1 MRRVTGRRTM
11 RWALALG
18 AVGASA
24 LLATAP
30 LGMTGAG
37 AQGNLLGYNA
47 TTLAVGAQF
56 AFNVP
61 NLVPLPNENIIEED
75 VPFART
81 NVGAGPVVDAL
92 SAPYYPGDVAA
103 DLGSL
108 LAEFG
113 APPGVPND
121 PLLAESKYPA
131 SPGYGSSA
139 SFGVSPSNATP
150 LQPSI
155 FSADSDASD
164 GGGDATGTLSDLALD
179 QEGSSSSVPSSN
191 SASPVDVGNISAT
204 DSVKVGASSVT
215 DSASTQVAG
224 IDIAGMVDIA
234 GLTTSASATSD
245 GTTGTPTST
254 LHLGAVTVDGQ
265 PAYIDNTGVHLT
277 SASSSATGLEP
288 AQLQELV
295 NGTLSQDGIT
305 IALLSPT
312 LTTNGA
318 QASANAGGLQIA
330 ISHQLDVP
338 FVPGEPTIPVPELGN
353 TGLPA
358 GLYTVTTS
366 ITFGLAQASV
376 SASALTPVS
385 GNSGNSGAASAASPP
400 AASTSSGTL
409 SGSVLPSCCT
419 GDTGST
425 SYSGNS
431 GVSTPTGSAQATAPA
446 EAAGTPAVPPSLASS
461 ATAFPIK
468 GIPPPLGWTITALL
482 GCLILCY
489 PLLLLARW
497 QFIAPRRR

>member
-1 MRRVTGRRTM
+1 MRRVTGRRAM
-11 RWALALG
+11 RWMLALG
-18 AVGASA
+18 IVGASA
-24 LLATAP
+24 LLATGP
-30 LGMTGAG
+30 LGLTVAG

-47 TTLAVGAQF
+47 STLAVGAQF
-56 AFNVP
+56 AFNIP
-61 NLVPLPNENIIEED
+61 NVVPLPNENIIEED

-81 NVGAGPVVDAL
+81 NVSAGPVVDAL
-92 SAPYYPGDVAA
+92 AAPYYPGDIAA

-113 APPGVPND
+113 APPGIPND

-150 LQPSI
+150 TQPSI
-155 FSADSDASD
+155 FSADSNASD
-164 GGGDATGTLSDLALD
+164 GGGDATGTLTDLALD
-179 QEGSSSSVPSSN
+179 QEGSSSSVPSSD

-204 DSVKVGASSVT
+204 DSVQVGASSVT
-215 DSASTQVAG
+215 DSASTQVTG

-254 LHLGAVTVDGQ
+254 LHLGSVTVDGQ
-265 PAYIDNTGVHLT
+265 PAYIDSTGVHVT
-277 SASSSATGLEP
+277 STSSSLTGFEP

-318 QASANAGGLQIA
+318 QASADAGGLQIA
-330 ISHQLDVP
+330 MSHQLDVP
-338 FVPGEPTIPVPELGN
+338 FIPDEPTIPVPELGN

-376 SASALTPVS
+376 SATARTADS
-385 GNSGNSGAASAASPP
+385 GNSGNSGAAPPPP
-400 AASTSSGTL
+400 AASTTSPGAV
-409 SGSVLPSCCT
+409 SGSVLPSGNT
-419 GDTGST
+419 GTGST
-425 SYSGNS
+425 SYSG
-431 GVSTPTGSAQATAPA
+431 VTTPTGSAQATAPA
-446 EAAGTPAVPPSLASS
+446 EAAGTPAGTPNLASS
-461 ATAFPIK
+461 ATAFPIR
-468 GIPPPLGWTITALL
+468 GIPPPLGWTITLLL

>member
-1 MRRVTGRRTM
+1 M
-11 RWALALG
+11 RWALAFG
-18 AVGASA
+18 TVGASA

-30 LGMTGAG
+30 LGLTVAG
-37 AQGNLLGYNA
+37 AQGNLVGYNA
-47 TTLAVGAQF
+47 STLAIGAQF

-61 NLVPLPNENIIEED
+61 NLVPLPNENLIEED

-113 APPGVPND
+113 APPGIPND

-139 SFGVSPSNATP
+139 TFGVSPSNATP
-150 LQPSI
+150 AQPSI

-164 GGGDATGTLSDLALD
+164 VGGDATGTLSDLALD
-179 QEGSSSSVPSSN
+179 QEGSSSSVPTSN

-204 DSVKVGASSVT
+204 DSVKVGTSSVT
-215 DSASTQVAG
+215 DSASTQVSG
-224 IDIAGMVDIA
+224 IDIAGVVDIA

-265 PAYIDNTGVHLT
+265 PAYIDNTGVHVT
-277 SASSSATGLEP
+277 TASSSATGFEP

-318 QASANAGGLQIA
+318 QASADAGGLQIA

-338 FVPGEPTIPVPELGN
+338 FIPGEPTIPVPELGN

-376 SASALTPVS
+376 SASTLTAAS
-385 GNSGNSGAASAASPP
+385 GNSGNSGDGSPADAARREPPARARSRAPPCRPATPATPASPP
-400 AASTSSGTL
+400 TRELGGLDADRVGAGHGARRGRGHAGRATEPGL
-409 SGSVLPSCCT
+409 VGH
-419 GDTGST
+419 
-425 SYSGNS
+425 
-431 GVSTPTGSAQATAPA
+431 GVPDQGHSP
-446 EAAGTPAVPPSLASS
+446 AAGVDHHSS
-461 ATAFPIK
+461 
-468 GIPPPLGWTITALL
+468 
-482 GCLILCY
+482 
-489 PLLLLARW
+489 
-497 QFIAPRRR
+497 

>member
-1 MRRVTGRRTM
+1 M
-11 RWALALG
+11 RWALAFG
-18 AVGASA
+18 TVGASA
-24 LLATAP
+24 LLATAS
-30 LGMTGAG
+30 LGMTVAG
-37 AQGNLLGYNA
+37 AQGNLVGYNA
-47 TTLAVGAQF
+47 STLAIGAQF

-61 NLVPLPNENIIEED
+61 NLVPLPNENLIEED

-113 APPGVPND
+113 APPGIPND

-150 LQPSI
+150 AQPSI

-215 DSASTQVAG
+215 DSASTQVTG

-265 PAYIDNTGVHLT
+265 PAYIDNTGVHVT
-277 SASSSATGLEP
+277 TASSSATGFEP

-318 QASANAGGLQIA
+318 QASANAGGLQIVDLA
-330 ISHQLDVP
+330 SARRPVHPRRTHHSGPRARQHRPARRPLHGHHLHHLRP
-338 FVPGEPTIPVPELGN
+338 RPGQRERHHPDSGLGELGQL
-353 TGLPA
+353 GCRLRRHA
-358 GLYTVTTS
+358 
-366 ITFGLAQASV
+366 
-376 SASALTPVS
+376 
-385 GNSGNSGAASAASPP
+385 P

-409 SGSVLPSCCT
+409 SGSVLASGNT

-461 ATAFPIK
+461 ATAFPIR

>member
-11 RWALALG
+11 RWALASG
-18 AVGASA
+18 IVGACA

-30 LGMTGAG
+30 LGLTVAG
-37 AQGNLLGYNA
+37 AQGSLVGYNA
-47 TTLAVGAQF
+47 STLAIGAQF
-56 AFNVP
+56 AFNIP
-61 NLVPLPNENIIEED
+61 NLVPLPNENLIEED

-92 SAPYYPGDVAA
+92 AAPYYPGDVAA

-113 APPGVPND
+113 APPGIPND

-139 SFGVSPSNATP
+139 TFGVSPSNATP
-150 LQPSI
+150 AQPSI
-155 FSADSDASD
+155 YSADSDASD
-164 GGGDATGTLSDLALD
+164 VGGDATGTLSDLALD
-179 QEGSSSSVPSSN
+179 KEGSSSSVPTSN

-215 DSASTQVAG
+215 DSASTQVSG
-224 IDIAGMVDIA
+224 IDIAGVVDIA
-234 GLTTSASATSD
+234 GLTTSANATSD

-254 LHLGAVTVDGQ
+254 LHMGAVTVDGQ
-265 PAYIDNTGVHLT
+265 PAYIDNTGVHVT
-277 SASSSATGLEP
+277 TASSSATGFEP

-305 IALLSPT
+305 VALLSPT

-318 QASANAGGLQIA
+318 QASADAGGLQIS

-338 FVPGEPTIPVPELGN
+338 FIPGEPTIPVPQLGN

-376 SASALTPVS
+376 SASTLTAAS
-385 GNSGNSGAASAASPP
+385 GNSGNTGTAPPPTTP
-400 AASTSSGTL
+400 AASSTSPGTL
-409 SGSVLPSCCT
+409 SGSALA
-419 GDTGST
+419 
-425 SYSGNS
+425 SGNTGNTGFNS
-431 GVSTPTGSAQATAPA
+431 VPGVSTPTESAQAAAPA
-446 EAAGTPAVPPSLASS
+446 EAAGTPAVQPSLASS
-461 ATAFPIK
+461 NTAFPIK
-468 GIPPPLGWTITALL
+468 GIPPPLGWTITLL
-482 GCLILCY
+482 IGCLILCY